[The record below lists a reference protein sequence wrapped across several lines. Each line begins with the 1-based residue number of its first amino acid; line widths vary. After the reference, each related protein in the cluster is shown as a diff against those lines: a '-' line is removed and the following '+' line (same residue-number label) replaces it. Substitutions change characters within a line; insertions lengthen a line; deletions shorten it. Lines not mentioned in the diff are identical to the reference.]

1 MKKYLLVIVLIAI
14 VAGGIYQY
22 MRINTYSYHLDKAEV
37 ALTRIEELIHG
48 KVPTAF
54 IPTAYA
60 QDGIVD
66 ESAVAANAETAVD
79 EIGMAQDI
87 VNDMSDSSAQ
97 SEAQSEVNEIA
108 EHASETLDSASEA
121 VEGGGSK
128 AVISDVQQE
137 LANLEAD
144 RRNRSYDTVSDDS
157 YDSNNDPNMIADG
170 SVEDDDEDDDEE
182 EDSDDEIEN
191 EKPIDEAQLDDKED
205 NESDQKSEADYDA
218 DYAAA
223 EKEALERY
231 QPWLDWKGDTPP
243 PAETDKE
250 VLGDTAEVVADDGS
264 QEVMQAE
271 VEEGLDDSFG
281 SSFDADA
288 MKEAIDQM
296 SQ

>member
-1 MKKYLLVIVLIAI
+1 MKKYLLFIVLIAI

-37 ALTRIEELIHG
+37 ALIRIEELIHG

-60 QDGIVD
+60 QDGRVD
-66 ESAVAANAETAVD
+66 ESAVAANAETAVN

-87 VNDMSDSSAQ
+87 VNDMSDGVAQ
-97 SEAQSEVNEIA
+97 SEAQSEVNETA
-108 EHASETLDSASEA
+108 EHASETLDAASEA
-121 VEGGGSK
+121 VEGEESK
-128 AVISDVQQE
+128 AVISDTQQE

-144 RRNRSYDTVSDDS
+144 RGNRSDDTVSDES
-157 YDSNNDPNMIADG
+157 YDPNNDTDMMADG
-170 SVEDDDEDDDEE
+170 SAEDDEDDD
-182 EDSDDEIEN
+182 DDEIEN

-271 VEEGLDDSFG
+271 VEEGLDDSLG

-296 SQ
+296 SQQ

>member
-1 MKKYLLVIVLIAI
+1 MKKYLLAIALIII

-22 MRINTYSYHLDKAEV
+22 MRINTYSYHLDKAEA
-37 ALTRIEELIHG
+37 ALTRIEELIQG
-48 KVPTAF
+48 EAPVAF

-60 QDGIVD
+60 QDGRVD
-66 ESAVAANAETAVD
+66 ESAVATNAETAVN

-87 VNDMSDSSAQ
+87 VNDMSDSAKQSDAQ
-97 SEAQSEVNEIA
+97 NEVDKTA
-108 EHASETLDSASEA
+108 EHASETLNAASEA
-121 VEGGGSK
+121 VEGEGAK
-128 AVISDVQQE
+128 AVISDTQQE

-144 RRNRSYDTVSDDS
+144 RRDRSGIVSDESYDP
-157 YDSNNDPNMIADG
+157 NNDPSMMADRIT
-170 SVEDDDEDDDEE
+170 DEDEDEE
-182 EDSDDEIEN
+182 EDEEGNEDEIEN
-191 EKPIDEAQLDDKED
+191 EKPIDEAQLDGNKDG
-205 NESDQKSEADYDA
+205 ESDQKSEADYAA

-250 VLGDTAEVVADDGS
+250 VLGDTAEIVADDGS

-271 VEEGLDDSFG
+271 VEEGLADSFD

-288 MKEAIDQM
+288 MQEAIDQM
-296 SQ
+296 SQQ